1 MSACVRICTCGSFAS
16 WSWGLNVTVI
26 FTSLQFPVMYTSCEI
41 LRLSV
46 MYIEYPEKCPIT
58 TCKTF
63 ESCIGVTFSTF
74 MLMGELSRNFITSS
88 NTIKKNLFPHLIK
101 CFCILIHFCP
111 SPTHT
116 YPLSFPVSPLCFTL
130 SFSAASPC
138 VVWCKW
144 VVLNVV
150 LSLVS
155 VNNME
160 READNL

>member
-1 MSACVRICTCGSFAS
+1 MSACVRIRTCGSFAS

-46 MYIEYPEKCPIT
+46 MYIEYPEKYPIT

-88 NTIKKNLFPHLIK
+88 NTIKKTYFHVSSNVFVFSSIFAPPPH
-101 CFCILIHFCP
+101 
-111 SPTHT
+111 THT
-116 YPLSFPVSPLCFTL
+116 
-130 SFSAASPC
+130 
-138 VVWCKW
+138 
-144 VVLNVV
+144 
-150 LSLVS
+150 LSLFQSLPFALLCLS
-155 VNNME
+155 VLHRHVLCGVNG
-160 READNL
+160 LC